1 MFSKPVTDSLKMTG
15 NSSSDRFLVLLT
27 ISVFPWKKAEWMLEK
42 VERIVRPRRIIL
54 MMLRTGLCEKD
65 MAQWLNAS
73 VCSDSTLIQFY
84 IKVSPISGGIN
95 HVLC

>member
-1 MFSKPVTDSLKMTG
+1 M
-15 NSSSDRFLVLLT
+15 LLT

-42 VERIVRPRRIIL
+42 VERIARPRRIIL
-54 MMLRTGLCEKD
+54 MMVGTGLSEKD
-65 MAQWLNAS
+65 NMAQWLNAS